1 MNGPSPV
8 IAPGNST
15 VPLAAPLARVVL
27 VDVRTERMAVMR
39 TLLEGTELVSVVG
52 EADSEAV
59 ALAEVERGHA
69 DLAVVEVQMPV
80 AAGLAMVSALRGRF
94 PELRIVVCSFHL
106 LTATKDQAIENGA
119 DDYLAKPVDVRALGR
134 LLRHYAATPREPAV
148 AATPREPAVAAMPA
162 AG

>member
-1 MNGPSPV
+1 MNGPSPM
-8 IAPGNST
+8 IDPGKPT
-15 VPLAAPLARVVL
+15 VPDTAPLARVVL
-27 VDVRTERMAVMR
+27 IDVRAERMAVMR

-52 EADSEAV
+52 EADSEAA

-80 AAGLAMVSALRGRF
+80 VAGLAMVSALRARF

-106 LTATKDQAIENGA
+106 LSATKDQALENGA

-134 LLRHYAATPREPAV
+134 LLRHYAATPR
-148 AATPREPAVAAMPA
+148 PRAVAAMPA